1 MIDQAEQEAPTTP
14 SQDLESLI
22 EAGDAERLE
31 AIVYELPSGE
41 MAHTVSRLEE
51 DEQSRLLTL
60 LSSETA
66 AFLIDELSHPQ
77 AADMLEELSAAQAAA
92 ILDEMPSDEQADL
105 LGELGA
111 AQAEAIIEEMAPEEA
126 YDARLLTKY
135 NAETAGGLMITEY
148 LVFYESMT
156 VDDILRDLRT
166 NNEAYQDY
174 DVQYVYVINYEGILR
189 GVVRLRDLVMTPGYR
204 QVQQIMIQDPLHVSV
219 DADLDGL
226 EELFDKYGFFALPV
240 VDEQQRLTGV
250 VRRSSI
256 EEALTDRSD
265 RSLLKFGGIIGG
277 EEMRTMPVWSRAGRR
292 LAFLTPNI
300 VLNLISVSVIA
311 FFQPTL
317 ESVVALAIFLPILSD
332 MSGCSGNQ
340 AIAVS
345 MRELALGLVK
355 PNEIGRTLA
364 KEVSVGLLNGIALGL
379 LLGTIAWIMRGNEFA
394 AIGLVIGAA
403 LAANSVIAVAIG
415 GTVPLILKRFKLDPA
430 MASGPIL
437 TTITDL
443 CGFFFALGLA
453 ALLIHFNPDLVA
465 MAG

>member
-1 MIDQAEQEAPTTP
+1 MTEHTEPASATP
-14 SQDLESLI
+14 SQDLVALLET
-22 EAGDAERLE
+22 GDAARIE
-31 AIVYELPSGE
+31 AIVYDLPSGE
-41 MAHTVSRLEE
+41 MAHTLSRL
-51 DEQSRLLTL
+51 DEAQQARLLTL
-60 LSSETA
+60 LSPETA
-66 AFLIDELSHPQ
+66 AFLVDELSHPQ
-77 AADMLEELSAAQAAA
+77 AADMLEELAADQAAA
-92 ILDEMPSDEQADL
+92 ILDEMPSDEQADV
-105 LGELGA
+105 LGELGEA
-111 AQAEAIIEEMAPEEA
+111 RAEQIIEEMAPEEA

-135 NAETAGGLMITEY
+135 APESAGGLMITEY
-148 LVFYESMT
+148 LAFDQSMT
-156 VDDILRDLRT
+156 VDAILRDLRT
-166 NNEAYQDY
+166 HNQAYQDY
-174 DVQYVYVINYEGILR
+174 DVQYVYIIDEAGTLC
-189 GVVRLRDLVMTPGYR
+189 GVVRLRDLVMSPGYQR
-204 QVQQIMIQDPLHVSV
+204 AEQIMIQNPLFVTV
-219 DADLDGL
+219 EAELDGL
-226 EELFDKYGFFALPV
+226 EALFDKYGFYALPV
-240 VDEQQRLTGV
+240 VDEAHRMMGV

-265 RSLLKFGGIIGG
+265 RALLRFGGIIGG

-355 PNEIGRTLA
+355 PNEIGRTLL
-364 KEVSVGLLNGIALGL
+364 KEVSVGLVNGLALGVV
-379 LLGTIAWIMRGNEFA
+379 LGMIAWLMRGDEFA
-394 AIGLVIGAA
+394 AIGLVVGSA

-415 GTVPLILKRFKLDPA
+415 GAVPLVLKRFKLDPA

-453 ALLIHFNPDLVA
+453 TVLIHLNPALV
-465 MAG
+465 GG